1 LILVFWDIDGTL
13 LVTGRAGIFAW
24 EDALRDVLGTVA
36 DLSTFDTAG
45 YPDYGIARRLL
56 MEYGGVDQPS
66 SHLVRQLVG
75 RYEDHLPGSLSR
87 KEGRVLP
94 HVAEIL
100 TALEREPDVSS
111 MLLTGN
117 TRRGAQAKLAYYGL
131 DRFFSGGA
139 FSEDDGERAAIARRA
154 MDEAAASGRA
164 GTGGRV
170 FVVGDTPHDIRCAQA
185 IGARAVAV
193 ATGQYTL
200 VELSAQAPWKALPEL
215 PPAGEF
221 VALLQGSAVAA
232 DA

>member
-1 LILVFWDIDGTL
+1 MLIFWDIDGTL

-24 EDALRDVLGTVA
+24 EDALKDVLGVEA

-56 MEYGGVDQPS
+56 VQHGGVDQPS

-75 RYEDHLPGSLSR
+75 RYEDHLPASLNR
-87 KEGRVLP
+87 KAGRVLP
-94 HVAEIL
+94 NVVEIL
-100 TALEREPDVSS
+100 AAIEREPHACS

-117 TRRGAQAKLAYYGL
+117 TRRSAQAKLGYYGL
-131 DRFFSGGA
+131 DRFFTGGA
-139 FSEDDGERAAIARRA
+139 FSEDEAERAVIAGRA
-154 MDEAAASGRA
+154 LDVAAASCRA
-164 GTGGRV
+164 GIRDRV

-185 IGARAVAV
+185 ISARAVAV

-200 VELSAQAPWKALPEL
+200 AELSAESPWKTLPEL

-221 VALLQGSAVAA
+221 LALLQDSAVAS

>member
-1 LILVFWDIDGTL
+1 MFVFWDIDGTL

-24 EDALRDVLGTVA
+24 EDALKDVLGTAA

-66 SHLVRQLVG
+66 PHLVRQLVG
-75 RYEDHLPGSLSR
+75 RYEDRLPASLNR
-87 KEGRVLP
+87 KAGRVLP
-94 HVAEIL
+94 NVAEIL
-100 TALEREPDVSS
+100 TALEREPDVCS

-117 TRRGAQAKLAYYGL
+117 TRRGAQAKLVYYGL
-131 DRFFSGGA
+131 ERFFTGGA
-139 FSEDDGERAAIARRA
+139 FSEDDGGRAVIARRA
-154 MDEAAASGRA
+154 MEEAAASGRA
-164 GTGGRV
+164 GSRDRV

-185 IGARAVAV
+185 IGARAVAI

-200 VELSAQAPWKALPEL
+200 AELSAEAPWKALPEL

-221 VALLQGSAVAA
+221 VALLQESAVVA

>member
-1 LILVFWDIDGTL
+1 MLVFWDIDGTL

-24 EDALRDVLGTVA
+24 EDALKDVLGIEA

-45 YPDYGIARRLL
+45 YPDHGIARRLL
-56 MEYGGVDQPS
+56 MQYGRVDQPG
-66 SHLVRQLVG
+66 SHLVQQFVG
-75 RYEDHLPGSLSR
+75 RYEDHLPASLSR
-87 KEGRVLP
+87 KVGRVLP
-94 HVAEIL
+94 NVAEIL
-100 TALEREPDVSS
+100 TALEREPDACS

-131 DRFFSGGA
+131 ERFFSGGA
-139 FSEDDGERAAIARRA
+139 FSEDDGERAAIAWRA
-154 MDEAAASGRA
+154 MDQAAVSGRA
-164 GTGGRV
+164 GARDNKV

-193 ATGQYTL
+193 ATGQYSL
-200 VELSAQAPWKALPEL
+200 AELSAEAPWKTLREL

-221 VALLQGSAVAA
+221 LALLQESAVVA